1 MKINSVNRICL
12 SPSQQVIETAH
23 SNALLATAPARALAR
38 APVAGRA
45 LVVLAPAR
53 APRNVQL
60 APSLYDARAY
70 VRTTTVSTTRTIRGW
85 NVRVELTAR
94 ELASAD
100 SADRTIGRL
109 CALATVILAVIGVW
123 AHIFG

>member
-1 MKINSVNRICL
+1 M
-12 SPSQQVIETAH
+12 
-23 SNALLATAPARALAR
+23 
-38 APVAGRA
+38 
-45 LVVLAPAR
+45 
-53 APRNVQL
+53 QL

-94 ELASAD
+94 ELATAD

-109 CALATVILAVIGVW
+109 CALATVILAVIGMW